1 MKLRPSGRLVGCG
14 LVVAALAFTASC
26 ATQALNAARS
36 EFYAGR
42 FEAANRALD
51 RSIPSTDR
59 VLFLMER
66 GTIRLFLGDYTNS
79 AKDLITAANEAEE
92 LATYSVSRGGASM
105 VVNDNV
111 QSYRGFPYERTLL
124 HSFAAKSHL
133 ARGDW
138 ESSAVEARRAIET
151 LTPEVRGDYP
161 DCAYARYLAG
171 FGLELVDDPSN
182 AALQYREAG
191 RLLEHL
197 ALNERTGRIGAA
209 ADSNQVAQ
217 ANGAPWPTELVC
229 FIMTGQAPRGQNVW
243 KDDINLEGAGYA
255 EIYAGD
261 RLLGRSYALT
271 DTMDM
276 AFTTAQKEMAR
287 KMVKTVARVAAK
299 ETIAYQIEKDNELL
313 GALVRFV
320 LIGLLEQP
328 DLRRWETLP
337 RHLQVARVPCPP
349 DLTSYTVV
357 YRTSSGVE
365 RRRQEI
371 RAPLQRRGKTFV
383 SFCRDLEAR
392 DAAAVYSTG
401 SGNLR

>member
-243 KDDINLEGAGYA
+243 KDDVNLEGAGYA

-337 RHLQVARVPCPP
+337 PPPSGRARPLPARPHELYRGVP
-349 DLTSYTVV
+349 DQQ
-357 YRTSSGVE
+357 
-365 RRRQEI
+365 RRR
-371 RAPLQRRGKTFV
+371 APTPGNSRT
-383 SFCRDLEAR
+383 
-392 DAAAVYSTG
+392 AAAPRE
-401 SGNLR
+401 NLRFLLSRPRSA

>member
-1 MKLRPSGRLVGCG
+1 MKLRPSGRLIGCG
-14 LVVAALAFTASC
+14 LVVAALALTASC

-79 AKDLITAANEAEE
+79 AKDLITAADEAEA
-92 LATYSVSRGGASM
+92 LATFSVSRGSASM

-138 ESSAVEARRAIET
+138 ESCAVESRRAIET

-171 FGLELVDDPSN
+171 FGLEMIGDPSN
-182 AALQYREAG
+182 ASLQYREAG
-191 RLLEHL
+191 RLLEHV
-197 ALNERTGRIGAA
+197 ALDDKSGRLSAR
-209 ADSNQVAQ
+209 ADSNATVRADTS
-217 ANGAPWPTELVC
+217 AWPAELVC
-229 FIMTGQAPRGQNVW
+229 FIMTGQAPRGEHVW
-243 KDDINLEGAGYA
+243 KDDFSLDGAGYA

-271 DTMDM
+271 DTMDL
-276 AFTTAQKEMAR
+276 AFTTEQKEMAK

-299 ETIAYQIEKDNELL
+299 ESIAYQIEQDNELL

-337 RHLQVARVPCPP
+337 RYFQVARVPCPP
-349 DLTSYTVV
+349 DLTRYTVV

-365 RRRQEI
+365 RRRQEVT
-371 RAPLQRRGKTFV
+371 APLQRRGNTFT
-383 SFCRDLEAR
+383 SFCRDVESR
-392 DAAAVYSTG
+392 EKGSGYSTG